1 MARSCDC
8 STCGATI
15 RPRERDMSL
24 GAAVR
29 LHYWRKHRQVMMT
42 GRSKSTRSRRK

>member
-1 MARSCDC
+1 MARSCSC
-8 STCGATI
+8 STCGARI

-29 LHYWRKHRQVMMT
+29 LHYWKRHRSTMLGDRGGKPKIKRK
-42 GRSKSTRSRRK
+42 